1 MTVGRSTFLMCLL
14 LVLAAACGIRSARI
28 PRGGPGAT
36 SAALGQIERRS
47 YTNSAGTRSYA
58 LYQPSSG
65 SAGKPLM
72 IWLHGCALPSQMKAG
87 HALSRVAEEKG
98 FAIAFPLQAFAHHPG
113 LCWNWFNPAHNHRG
127 VGEAS
132 IIAGITT
139 SLRSELGSDPSR
151 IYVGGYSAGGAMSTV
166 MGAAYPDLYAA
177 IAPSAGAPYSII
189 DATGALTYAE
199 MGPRARPV
207 PAFILRGAT
216 DEISVHL
223 IGRANILS
231 WLGADDY
238 ADDGSLN
245 FSVSRTPSSVE
256 LRVVKTD
263 IPLPLTIEHY
273 VSGGCEVAQLLTSPY
288 EHLLNGA
295 LFYFDP
301 GIELQRLMMDFLLS
315 KRLGGPRVG
324 CG

>member
-1 MTVGRSTFLMCLL
+1 MTAQRSTFVFSVLPL
-14 LVLAAACGIRSARI
+14 LAAACGIGADLI
-28 PRGGPGAT
+28 PPGGPGAT
-36 SAALGQIERRS
+36 SAALGQIEQRS
-47 YTNSAGTRSYA
+47 YTNSAGTRAYV
-58 LYQPSSG
+58 LYQPSTG

-72 IWLHGCALPSQMKAG
+72 IWLHGCGPPAQMKAG
-87 HALSRVAEEKG
+87 HALSRIAEEKG
-98 FAIAFPLQAFAHHPG
+98 FAIAFPLQTFAHNPG
-113 LCWNWFNPAHNHRG
+113 SCWNWFNPAHNHRG

-177 IAPSAGAPYSII
+177 IAPSAGAPYSIF
-189 DATGALTYAE
+189 DGSGALTYAE

-207 PAFILRGAT
+207 PAFILQGIT
-216 DEISVHL
+216 DQFSVHL

-231 WLGADDY
+231 WLGADDL

-245 FSVSRTPSSVE
+245 FSVPRAPSSVE

-273 VSGGCEVAQLLTSPY
+273 MSRGCEVGQFLTSPY

-301 GIELQRLMMDFLLS
+301 GLELQRLMMDFLLS

>member
-1 MTVGRSTFLMCLL
+1 MTAQRSTFVMSLL
-14 LVLAAACGIRSARI
+14 LAAACGIRSDLI
-28 PRGGPGAT
+28 PGSGPGAM
-36 SAALGQIERRS
+36 SAATGQIERRS
-47 YTNSAGTRSYA
+47 YMNSAGTRSYV
-58 LYQPSSG
+58 LYKPSTG

-72 IWLHGCALPSQMKAG
+72 IWLHGCTILTPVKAG
-87 HALSRVAEEKG
+87 RALARVAEEKG
-98 FAIAFPLQAFAHHPG
+98 FAVAFPLQGFANHPG

-139 SLRSELGSDPSR
+139 SLISELGSDPSR
-151 IYVGGYSAGGAMSTV
+151 VYIGGYSAGGAMSTV
-166 MGAAYPDLYAA
+166 MGAAYPDIYAA
-177 IAPSAGAPYSII
+177 IAPSAGAPYSVI
-189 DATGALTYAE
+189 DASGALTYAE

-207 PAFILRGAT
+207 PAFVFRGVT

-238 ADDGSLN
+238 ADDRVLN
-245 FSVSRTPSSVE
+245 FSVPRTPSSVE
-256 LRVVKTD
+256 LRVIETK
-263 IPLPLTIEHY
+263 IRLPLTIEHY
-273 VSGGCEVAQLLTSPY
+273 VSNGCEVGQFLTSPY

-295 LFYFDP
+295 LFYFDF

-315 KRLGGPRVG
+315 KRLGGPQVG